1 MNLHAVVTGVIQ
13 AVNQS
18 LLGTLQQSNGYTF
31 AGDATFTGSISGA
44 VLTVSAITSGVLASD
59 SVIASTDTLS
69 GTLVVDQLT
78 GLPGGIGTYAVSKS
92 QTVGPEAMTA
102 SGNGARAP
110 QYIITTG
117 IPMQF
122 QAVSSDDLKHVD
134 GLNIST
140 TLRSVH
146 LNGDLQGIDRPGVRG
161 GDILLATTGLTGVSL
176 DTWLVVGVP
185 EGWDAS
191 GWCQVIVA
199 LQQATQSQ

>member
-1 MNLHAVVTGVIQ
+1 MIASEDTLA
-13 AVNQS
+13 
-18 LLGTLQQSNGYTF
+18 GTL
-31 AGDATFTGSISGA
+31 I
-44 VLTVSAITSGVLASD
+44 
-59 SVIASTDTLS
+59 
-69 GTLVVDQLT
+69 VDQLT
-78 GLPGGIGTYAVSKS
+78 GPTGGVGTYTVSKA
-92 QTVGPEAMTA
+92 QAVAPEAMTA
-102 SGNGARAP
+102 SGNGARTP
-110 QYIITTG
+110 QYITTTDV
-117 IPMQF
+117 PMQF

-161 GDILLATTGLTGVSL
+161 GDILLAPTGLTGVQM